1 MIVRKANISEIPAVV
16 SVFVAS
22 VEGLTEVL
30 SVQHAAA
37 WISGVLRQSYWQE
50 LLRSHYV
57 AVCYDG
63 DAIVGFVAFS
73 GMGELSMLYVT
84 PSHQRQGIGSRL
96 INHVRHH
103 AIEEGYAHLK
113 IYANNY
119 IHALL
124 TKHGFEKM
132 DDFTRTIKGVEF
144 QLNLYMADL
153 I

>member
-1 MIVRKANISEIPAVV
+1 MIVRKANISEIPAIV

-22 VEGLTEVL
+22 VEGLTDVL

-50 LLRSHYV
+50 VLRSHYV

-63 DAIVGFVAFS
+63 DDIVGFVAFS
-73 GMGELSMLYVT
+73 GLGELTMLYVS

-96 INHVRHH
+96 INHVRQH

-113 IYANNY
+113 IYANVY

-124 TKHGFEKM
+124 IKHGFEKM
-132 DDFTRTIKGVEF
+132 DDFTRNIKGVDF

>member
-1 MIVRKANISEIPAVV
+1 MIVRKANISEIPAIV
-16 SVFVAS
+16 SVFVAA

-50 LLRSHYV
+50 LLRSQYV
-57 AVCYDG
+57 VVCYDV
-63 DAIVGFVAFS
+63 DDIVGFVSFS
-73 GMGELSMLYVT
+73 GLGEFTMLYVT
-84 PSHQRQGIGSRL
+84 PSHQRLGIGSRL
-96 INHVRHH
+96 INHVRQH
-103 AIEEGYAHLK
+103 AVEEGYAHLK
-113 IYANNY
+113 IYANDY
-119 IHALL
+119 IQALL

-132 DDFTRTIKGVEF
+132 EDFTRSIKGVDF